1 MSNNNFNNFTDYTLP
16 QNAYASF
23 DAVSMRQLIIDR
35 LNTNSIFKDQ
45 NFEGSNLNS
54 LIDIIAY
61 MYHVLLFYLNQ
72 TAAESFFSQSTL
84 YENMNK
90 IVSLLN
96 YKPVGDQTSV
106 VNIDTYTKAS
116 LPIGQYT
123 IPRFSYIVSGGK
135 NFSLVDDL
143 TFEKITAQDDEL
155 VVTSTNVLYQG
166 RVVENPAYIATGEDF
181 ETIFISNI
189 NNIQG
194 SSLPTQR
201 FISDNTFRIFV
212 REAITNVWYEY
223 SEVSSLYLASNVGR
237 YFEKRLNENNQYE
250 FKFGND
256 VNGRKLQENDV
267 VTIYYIESDGSIGEI
282 TANSL
287 SGVITLF
294 QSSIFNSIKN
304 SIYTGSNLISQ
315 PYLSFVQLKNPFDSI
330 QIKSRESV
338 DEIRANVPR
347 LFSSQNRA
355 VTTDDYTQYILKNFS
370 DITTSA
376 KTINNNEYVNNFLAY
391 YYNLG
396 LNQPNNDPSIML
408 NQVNFMTSTNFNN
421 IYTFIVPKYGVLRN
435 EQYPTTISIG
445 QKQLIAN
452 ELDRIKSATHQIVPM
467 DPVYKAFAFGLL
479 FDTELPYYQVKD
491 DTVLVLKRNVLSNIN
506 REKIKSL
513 AISITQDFFNSNT
526 NPNIVLGGVVDLSV
540 LSNTLLSIG
549 GVTGIF
555 TRRISNNVVKE
566 VPFINMVVWNPNYST
581 SDIEFVSQS
590 VVLENFEFPFLYE
603 QSLISTK
610 IIVEDE

>member
-1 MSNNNFNNFTDYTLP
+1 MSNNNFTDYTLP

-35 LNTNSIFKDQ
+35 LNTNSVFKDQ
-45 NFEGSNLNS
+45 NFEGSNLSS

-72 TAAESFFSQSTL
+72 TAAESFFSQATL

-90 IVSLLN
+90 LVSLLN

-106 VNIDTYTKAS
+106 VNFDTYTKAS
-116 LPIGQYT
+116 LPVGQYT

-135 NFSLVDDL
+135 NFSLIDDL
-143 TFEKITAQDDEL
+143 TFEKVTSQDDEL
-155 VVTSTNVLYQG
+155 VTTSTSVLYQG
-166 RVVENPAYIATGEDF
+166 KVIENPAYVATGEDF
-181 ETIFISNI
+181 ETIFISNV
-189 NNIQG
+189 NNVQG
-194 SSLPTQR
+194 SSIPTQR
-201 FISDNTFRIFV
+201 FISDNTFRVFV
-212 REAITNVWYEY
+212 READSNTWYEY

-256 VNGRKLQENDV
+256 VNGRKLQLNDV
-267 VTIYYIESDGSIGEI
+267 VTIYYIESDGPSGEI

-287 SGVITLF
+287 SGVITFF
-294 QSSIFNSIKN
+294 QSSIFNNIKA
-304 SIYTGSNLISQ
+304 SIYSGTNLIEQ
-315 PYLSFVQLKNPFDSI
+315 TYLAFVQLKNPYDSI
-330 QIKSRESV
+330 QTKSRESV

-355 VTTDDYTQYILKNFS
+355 VTKDDYTQYILKNFS

-376 KTINNNEYVNNFLAY
+376 KTINNNEYVSNFLAY

-396 LNQPNNDPSIML
+396 LTQPNNDPSLML

-421 IYTFIVPKYGVLRN
+421 IYTFIVPKYGVIRN
-435 EQYPTTISIG
+435 EQYPTTLSVS
-445 QKQLIAN
+445 QKQLVAN
-452 ELDRIKSATHQIVPM
+452 ELDKIKSATHQIVPM
-467 DPVYKAFAFGLL
+467 DPVYKAFSFGLL
-479 FDTELPYYQVKD
+479 FEGELPYYQVKD
-491 DTVLVLKRNVLSNIN
+491 DTVLVLKRNTLSNIN
-506 REKIKSL
+506 KEKIKSL
-513 AISITQDFFNSNT
+513 ATSITQDFFNSST
-526 NPNIVLGGVVDLSV
+526 NPNVTLGGTVDLSV
-540 LSNTLLSIG
+540 LSNSLLSIG
-549 GVTGIF
+549 GVTGLY
-555 TRRISNNVVKE
+555 TRRITNGAIRE

-581 SDIEFVSQS
+581 ADVEFISQN
-590 VVLENFEFPFLYE
+590 VVLEDFQFPFLYE